1 MKTYEIE
8 LNSITKRLPK
18 YLHKYIVKQPYDNYT
33 AQNQAV
39 WRYVMR
45 SSVDFLQHVSYGDFV
60 DDLKKTGIAIDDIP
74 RMAGMIRI

>member
-45 SSVDFLQHVSYGDFV
+45 SSVDFF
-60 DDLKKTGIAIDDIP
+60 
-74 RMAGMIRI
+74 